1 MVTDKNHTGGL
12 EARIVD
18 AARQLFIERGF
29 VGTSMSDIAS
39 RAGINRPTLHY
50 YFRTKERM
58 FDAVFGGIVGTLVP
72 RVKDIVLQ
80 PDRPIGERVASV
92 VDAYY
97 DVFGANPGLP
107 MFIVREMHRDF
118 DGVVRTIMEL
128 RLGQYIEYCIFA
140 HWLGLQRMDSGRL
153 RQVPMRYLFLTFYS
167 MLTMPFV
174 AGNLCRTVLLDDGET
189 FADLLAGWKPYIVD
203 AMERLL
209 DAGG

>member
-1 MVTDKNHTGGL
+1 MATDKNHSGGL

-118 DGVVRTIMEL
+118 DGVVRTIMEM
-128 RLGQYIEYCIFA
+128 RLGQYIESVRQ
-140 HWLGLQRMDSGRL
+140 GLQGEMDSGRL

>member
-1 MVTDKNHTGGL
+1 MATDKNHTGGL

-72 RVKDIVLQ
+72 RLKDIVLQ

-128 RLGQYIEYCIFA
+128 RLGQYIESVRQ
-140 HWLGLQRMDSGRL
+140 GLQGEMDSGRL

-189 FADLLAGWKPYIVD
+189 FDDLLAGWKPYIVD

>member
-1 MVTDKNHTGGL
+1 MATDKNHTGGI

-128 RLGQYIEYCIFA
+128 RLGQYIESVRQ
-140 HWLGLQRMDSGRL
+140 GLQGEMDSGRL

-174 AGNLCRTVLLDDGET
+174 AGNLCRTVLLDEGET

>member
-1 MVTDKNHTGGL
+1 MATDKNHTGGL

-97 DVFGANPGLP
+97 DVFGVNPGLP

-128 RLGQYIEYCIFA
+128 RLGQYIESVRQ
-140 HWLGLQRMDSGRL
+140 GLQGEMDSGRL

-174 AGNLCRTVLLDDGET
+174 AGNLCRTVLLDEGET

>member
-1 MVTDKNHTGGL
+1 MATDKNHTGEL

-118 DGVVRTIMEL
+118 DGVVRTIMEM
-128 RLGQYIEYCIFA
+128 RLGQYIESVRQ
-140 HWLGLQRMDSGRL
+140 GLQGEMDSGRL

-174 AGNLCRTVLLDDGET
+174 AGNLCRTVLLYDGET

>member
-1 MVTDKNHTGGL
+1 MATDKNHTGGL

-39 RAGINRPTLHY
+39 RTGINRPTLHY

-128 RLGQYIEYCIFA
+128 RLGQYIESVRQ
-140 HWLGLQRMDSGRL
+140 GLQGEMDSGRL

-189 FADLLAGWKPYIVD
+189 FDDLLAGWKPYIVD

>member
-1 MVTDKNHTGGL
+1 MATDKNHTGGL

-97 DVFGANPGLP
+97 DVFGANPCLP

-128 RLGQYIEYCIFA
+128 RLGQYIESVRQ
-140 HWLGLQRMDSGRL
+140 GLQGEMDSGRL

-174 AGNLCRTVLLDDGET
+174 AGNLCRTVLLDEGET

>member
-1 MVTDKNHTGGL
+1 MATDKNHTGGL

-128 RLGQYIEYCIFA
+128 RLGQYIESVRQ
-140 HWLGLQRMDSGRL
+140 GLQGEMDSGRL

-174 AGNLCRTVLLDDGET
+174 AGNLCRTVLLDEGET

>member
-1 MVTDKNHTGGL
+1 MATDKNHTGGL

-118 DGVVRTIMEL
+118 DGVVRTIMEM
-128 RLGQYIEYCIFA
+128 RLGQYIESVRQ
-140 HWLGLQRMDSGRL
+140 GLQGEMDSGRL

-167 MLTMPFV
+167 MLTMPFL

>member
-1 MVTDKNHTGGL
+1 MATDKNHTGGI

-128 RLGQYIEYCIFA
+128 RLGQYIESVRQ
-140 HWLGLQRMDSGRL
+140 GLQGEMDSGRL

-189 FADLLAGWKPYIVD
+189 FDDLLAGWKPYIVD

>member
-1 MVTDKNHTGGL
+1 MATDKNHTGGL

-118 DGVVRTIMEL
+118 DGVVRTIMEM
-128 RLGQYIEYCIFA
+128 RLGQYIESVRQ
-140 HWLGLQRMDSGRL
+140 GLQGEMDSGRL

-209 DAGG
+209 DACG

>member
-1 MVTDKNHTGGL
+1 MATDKNHTGGL

-128 RLGQYIEYCIFA
+128 RLGQYIESVRQ
-140 HWLGLQRMDSGRL
+140 GLQGEMDSGRL

-174 AGNLCRTVLLDDGET
+174 AGNLCRTVLLYDGET

>member
-1 MVTDKNHTGGL
+1 MATDKNHTGGL

-128 RLGQYIEYCIFA
+128 RLGQYIESVRQ
-140 HWLGLQRMDSGRL
+140 GLQGEMDSGRL
-153 RQVPMRYLFLTFYS
+153 RKVPMRYLFLTFYS

>member
-1 MVTDKNHTGGL
+1 MATDKNHTGGL

-128 RLGQYIEYCIFA
+128 RLGQYIESVRQ
-140 HWLGLQRMDSGRL
+140 GLQGEMDSGRL

-189 FADLLAGWKPYIVD
+189 FDDLLAGWKPYIVD

>member
-128 RLGQYIEYCIFA
+128 RLGQYIESVR
-140 HWLGLQRMDSGRL
+140 LGLQGEMDSGRL

-203 AMERLL
+203 AMDRLL

>member
-1 MVTDKNHTGGL
+1 MATDKNHTGGL

-80 PDRPIGERVASV
+80 PDRPIGERVESV
-92 VDAYY
+92 VDADY

-128 RLGQYIEYCIFA
+128 RLGQYIESVRQ
-140 HWLGLQRMDSGRL
+140 GLQGEMDSGRL

-174 AGNLCRTVLLDDGET
+174 AGNLCRTVLLDEGET

>member
-1 MVTDKNHTGGL
+1 MATDKNHTGGL

-97 DVFGANPGLP
+97 DVFGAHPGLP

-128 RLGQYIEYCIFA
+128 RLGQYIESVRQ
-140 HWLGLQRMDSGRL
+140 GLQGEMDSGRL

-174 AGNLCRTVLLDDGET
+174 AGNLCRTVLLDEGET

>member
-1 MVTDKNHTGGL
+1 MATDKNHTGGL

-128 RLGQYIEYCIFA
+128 RLGQYIESVR
-140 HWLGLQRMDSGRL
+140 LGLQGEMDSGRL

-189 FADLLAGWKPYIVD
+189 FDDLLAGWKPYIVD

>member
-1 MVTDKNHTGGL
+1 MATDKNHTGGL

-128 RLGQYIEYCIFA
+128 RLGQYIESVRQ
-140 HWLGLQRMDSGRL
+140 GLQGEMDSGRL

-174 AGNLCRTVLLDDGET
+174 AGNLCRTVLLDDDET

>member
-1 MVTDKNHTGGL
+1 MATDKNHTGGL

-72 RVKDIVLQ
+72 RVKGIVLQ

-118 DGVVRTIMEL
+118 DGVVRTIMEM
-128 RLGQYIEYCIFA
+128 RLGQYIESVRQ
-140 HWLGLQRMDSGRL
+140 GLQGEMDSGRL

>member
-1 MVTDKNHTGGL
+1 MATDKNHTGGL

-128 RLGQYIEYCIFA
+128 RLGQYIESVRQ
-140 HWLGLQRMDSGRL
+140 GLQGEMDSGRL

-174 AGNLCRTVLLDDGET
+174 AGNLCRTVLLDEGET
-189 FADLLAGWKPYIVD
+189 FADLLVGWKPYIVD

>member
-1 MVTDKNHTGGL
+1 MATDKNHTGGL

-50 YFRTKERM
+50 YFRTKEHM

-118 DGVVRTIMEL
+118 DGVVRTIMEM
-128 RLGQYIEYCIFA
+128 RLGQYIESVRQ
-140 HWLGLQRMDSGRL
+140 GLQGEMDSGRL

>member
-1 MVTDKNHTGGL
+1 MATDKNHTGGL

-128 RLGQYIEYCIFA
+128 RLGQYIESVRQ
-140 HWLGLQRMDSGRL
+140 GLQGEMDSGRL

-174 AGNLCRTVLLDDGET
+174 AGNLCRTVLLDEGET

-209 DAGG
+209 DVGG

>member
-1 MVTDKNHTGGL
+1 MATDKNHTGGL

-72 RVKDIVLQ
+72 RVKNIVLQ

-118 DGVVRTIMEL
+118 DGVVRTIMEM
-128 RLGQYIEYCIFA
+128 RLGQYIESVRQ
-140 HWLGLQRMDSGRL
+140 GLQGEMDSGRL

>member
-118 DGVVRTIMEL
+118 DGVVRTIMEM
-128 RLGQYIEYCIFA
+128 RLGQYIESVRQ
-140 HWLGLQRMDSGRL
+140 GLQGEMDSGRL

>member
-1 MVTDKNHTGGL
+1 MATDKNHTGGL

-118 DGVVRTIMEL
+118 DGVVRTIMEM
-128 RLGQYIEYCIFA
+128 RLGQYIESVRQ
-140 HWLGLQRMDSGRL
+140 GLQGEMDSGRL

-203 AMERLL
+203 AMERML

>member
-1 MVTDKNHTGGL
+1 MATDKNHTGGL

-118 DGVVRTIMEL
+118 DGVVRTIMEM
-128 RLGQYIEYCIFA
+128 RLGQYIESVRQ
-140 HWLGLQRMDSGRL
+140 GLQGEMDSGRL

-174 AGNLCRTVLLDDGET
+174 AGNLCRTVLLDEGET

>member
-1 MVTDKNHTGGL
+1 MATDKNHTRGL

-128 RLGQYIEYCIFA
+128 RLGQYIESVRQ
-140 HWLGLQRMDSGRL
+140 GLQGEMDSGRL

>member
-128 RLGQYIEYCIFA
+128 RLGQYIESVRQ
-140 HWLGLQRMDSGRL
+140 GLQGEMDSGRL

>member
-1 MVTDKNHTGGL
+1 MATDKNHTGGL

-118 DGVVRTIMEL
+118 DGVVRTIMEM
-128 RLGQYIEYCIFA
+128 RLGQYIESVRQ
-140 HWLGLQRMDSGRL
+140 GLQGEMDSGRL

-174 AGNLCRTVLLDDGET
+174 AGNLCRTVLLDDDET

>member
-1 MVTDKNHTGGL
+1 MATDKNHTGGL

-118 DGVVRTIMEL
+118 DGVVRTIMEM
-128 RLGQYIEYCIFA
+128 RLGQYIESVR
-140 HWLGLQRMDSGRL
+140 LGLQGEMDSGRL

-174 AGNLCRTVLLDDGET
+174 AGNLCRTVLLDEGET

>member
-1 MVTDKNHTGGL
+1 MATDKNHTGGL

-118 DGVVRTIMEL
+118 DGVVRTIMDM
-128 RLGQYIEYCIFA
+128 RLGQYIESVRQ
-140 HWLGLQRMDSGRL
+140 GLQGEMDSGRL

>member
-1 MVTDKNHTGGL
+1 MATDKNHTGGL

-18 AARQLFIERGF
+18 AARKLFIERGF

-128 RLGQYIEYCIFA
+128 RLGQYIESVRQ
-140 HWLGLQRMDSGRL
+140 GLQGEMDSGRL

-189 FADLLAGWKPYIVD
+189 FDDLLAGWKPYIVD

>member
-1 MVTDKNHTGGL
+1 MATDKNHTGGL

-39 RAGINRPTLHY
+39 RSGINRPTLHY

-118 DGVVRTIMEL
+118 DGVVRTIMEM
-128 RLGQYIEYCIFA
+128 RLGQYIESVRQ
-140 HWLGLQRMDSGRL
+140 GLQGEMDSGRL

>member
-1 MVTDKNHTGGL
+1 MATDKNHTGGL

-128 RLGQYIEYCIFA
+128 RLGQYIESVRQ
-140 HWLGLQRMDSGRL
+140 GLQGEMDSGRL

-203 AMERLL
+203 AIERLL

>member
-1 MVTDKNHTGGL
+1 MATDKNHTGGL

-97 DVFGANPGLP
+97 NVFGANPGLP

-128 RLGQYIEYCIFA
+128 RLGQYIESVRQ
-140 HWLGLQRMDSGRL
+140 GLQGEMDSGRL

>member
-1 MVTDKNHTGGL
+1 MATDKNHTGGL

-118 DGVVRTIMEL
+118 EGVVRTIMEL
-128 RLGQYIEYCIFA
+128 RLGQYIESVRQ
-140 HWLGLQRMDSGRL
+140 GLQGEMDSGRL

-189 FADLLAGWKPYIVD
+189 FDDLLAGWKPYIVD

>member
-1 MVTDKNHTGGL
+1 MATDKNHTGGL

-80 PDRPIGERVASV
+80 SDRPIGERVASV

-118 DGVVRTIMEL
+118 DGVVRTIMEM
-128 RLGQYIEYCIFA
+128 RLGQYIESVRQ
-140 HWLGLQRMDSGRL
+140 GLQGEMDSGRL

-203 AMERLL
+203 AMERML

>member
-1 MVTDKNHTGGL
+1 MATDKNHTGGI

-128 RLGQYIEYCIFA
+128 RLGQYIESVR
-140 HWLGLQRMDSGRL
+140 LGLQGEMDSGRL

-174 AGNLCRTVLLDDGET
+174 AGNLCRTVLLDEGET

>member
-1 MVTDKNHTGGL
+1 MATDKNHTGGL

-128 RLGQYIEYCIFA
+128 RLGQYIESVRQ
-140 HWLGLQRMDSGRL
+140 GLQGEMDSGRL
-153 RQVPMRYLFLTFYS
+153 RKVPMRYLFLTFYS

-174 AGNLCRTVLLDDGET
+174 AGNLCRTVLLDEGET